1 MLNNFSISLKLK
13 INSALIVLGLLIAG
27 LVVYNSLNSLSNQY
41 KNSAAL
47 AKQNDTLNSIF
58 INGLL
63 YNSSSGV
70 VFQNP
75 DSQKAKETM
84 NKAITK
90 VMKSAIEFKKLN
102 SDLYL
107 KFEDKILNFLTTV
120 KPLYEKVQK
129 GNSLEKED
137 MSSSLQAW
145 RDLKFSVTD
154 ILKSIKKDAVKS
166 QENYHTFIEESI
178 ISIILIFLVILVL
191 ILIFNILLSRS
202 IVQPLEILEEAMEKL
217 STSSEGHAKIDIKS
231 KDETAMIAKNFNKYL
246 DKIEKGREED
256 SLVIHDVKEVVED
269 IKKGKLNS
277 RVKTTTSNRAIM
289 ELVNTLNS
297 MLHTLHEIIDHALE
311 TLDKYKNEDFRSK
324 TSIECEGEIDKLLE
338 GINTLGETISNMLGK
353 SKRRGFQL
361 NESSKDLSDTIDSLN
376 TSSTEAAANLE
387 QTAAA
392 LEEITANVKSSTIK
406 VEQMSQLANEVTE
419 NAQKGESLAS
429 KTASSMDEINN
440 EVAEINEAI
449 TVIDQIAFQTN
460 ILSLNAA
467 VEAATAGEAGKGFAV
482 VAQEV
487 RNLANRSAD
496 AAKEIKDLVEKAT
509 LKANEGKTIS
519 DNMIQG
525 YNGLS
530 ENINRTIELISDI
543 SVASKEQ
550 QSGIVQI
557 NDAIN
562 ALDQQSQLNATTA
575 SKTKEIATSTQH
587 LAKEILDDTN
597 SKEFLGKNEIKIEK
611 KEEKNKELPKSK
623 ENKNS
628 KKTEQEKI
636 VQAEDDDEWESF

>member
-137 MSSSLQAW
+137 MAASLQAW

-166 QENYHTFIEESI
+166 QESYHTFIEESI

-353 SKRRGFQL
+353 SKRRGLQL

-597 SKEFLGKNEIKIEK
+597 SKEFLGKNEIKIER